1 MKSGSKMWERK
12 VKGTGEP
19 REAWERGRV
28 RSDLPLRKIKGRGP
42 GKPSLEAGP
51 GGRRPRTQRRL
62 PQDLPAP
69 GRGQEGE
76 REPVPGSQKPAAK
89 EPGEAGAIFS
99 SRSSG
104 RLIAAAASRQAAM
117 ETLNAT
123 AGSLGLSQSARPAP
137 RPRARTLRGRGR
149 GGARVPPAPRPAVR
163 PGGDSAPRWA
173 FMDVDV
179 IVGAGGWAP
188 GSSPCGASRRTA
200 TSGLF
205 QPFLGSW
212 FLIFKTSRT
221 PVYRGVLGCLSS
233 KPSAWLQ

>member
-62 PQDLPAP
+62 PQDLAAP

-149 GGARVPPAPRPAVR
+149 GGAPPA
-163 PGGDSAPRWA
+163 S
-173 FMDVDV
+173 
-179 IVGAGGWAP
+179 
-188 GSSPCGASRRTA
+188 RTA
-200 TSGLF
+200 PSSATRGRLCPSLGFHGRGCHSGRWRLGAWF
-205 QPFLGSW
+205 ESLPGQPEDGDLRPFPTV
-212 FLIFKTSRT
+212 F
-221 PVYRGVLGCLSS
+221 GVLVSHF
-233 KPSAWLQ
+233 

>member
-62 PQDLPAP
+62 PQDLAAP

-137 RPRARTLRGRGR
+137 PAQGKDAAWPRPGRGPACLPHR
-149 GGARVPPAPRPAVR
+149 AQQCDPGATLPL
-163 PGGDSAPRWA
+163 
-173 FMDVDV
+173 
-179 IVGAGGWAP
+179 AG
-188 GSSPCGASRRTA
+188 
-200 TSGLF
+200 L
-205 QPFLGSW
+205 SW
-212 FLIFKTSRT
+212 TWMS
-221 PVYRGVLGCLSS
+221 
-233 KPSAWLQ
+233 